1 MKAISAIIVV
11 VLLLL
16 ISISL
21 ISVVYVWSS
30 ALTGTVT
37 STTEETTSELTKQ
50 LSGCLKIDAVSK
62 NQIYLRN
69 CGKGVITNNSLSV
82 FIDDVKVEHSLEE
95 IGEDQTGTVNIS
107 GLWQFSM
114 DRHNLKLTNGAA
126 FVQALIELEPN
137 KDGLVGYWSFDE
149 GSGNKVYDK
158 SGNGNDGTLLP
169 SGSGP
174 VWTTGKFGSALSFDG
189 VDDYVTSM
197 PTYSLNDAAL
207 HYTVAIWFKGSMQNE
222 YWKGIVGKP
231 GRNYNIW
238 LGGSDGNSPY
248 IHHRFHTTAS
258 TNDNCPNLVGVVW
271 DDWNFVIITNDGSTC
286 QTYIFNKNGK
296 FYTQRAFA
304 ASLISDDSA
313 LQIGR
318 NLDGSNSNYFNG
330 IIDEVRIWN
339 KALTPDQTV
348 VMKRVI

>member
-50 LSGCLKIDAVSK
+50 LSGCLKIDAISK

-82 FIDDVKVEHSLEE
+82 FIDDVKVGHSVEE

-158 SGNGNDGTLLP
+158 SGNGNDGSLLP

-174 VWTTGKFGSALSFDG
+174 IWTAGKSGSALQFDG
-189 VDDYVTSM
+189 TDDYVDTGGNLNIANDFTIAVWVYQSSPDHGTLIDTDMQFKVSTNGLLIAQWYDGGWQVRTSSNSINYNSWNYVLL
-197 PTYSLNDAAL
+197 TFDGTRIHFYINGELDTNT
-207 HYTVAIWFKGSMQNE
+207 YTVSANTRS
-222 YWKGIVGKP
+222 
-231 GRNYNIW
+231 
-238 LGGSDGNSPY
+238 GSD
-248 IHHRFHTTAS
+248 I
-258 TNDNCPNLVGVVW
+258 
-271 DDWNFVIITNDGSTC
+271 
-286 QTYIFNKNGK
+286 
-296 FYTQRAFA
+296 
-304 ASLISDDSA
+304 
-313 LQIGR
+313 IGR
-318 NLDGSNSNYFNG
+318 DGVSGSELFTG
-330 IIDEVRIWN
+330 IIDKFSIYNR
-339 KALTPDQTV
+339 ALTPDQTV
-348 VMKRVI
+348 VMKMV

>member
-50 LSGCLKIDAVSK
+50 LSGCLKIDAISK

-82 FIDDVKVEHSLEE
+82 FIDDVKVGHSVEE

-107 GLWQFSM
+107 GLWKFSM

-137 KDGLVGYWSFDE
+137 KDGLVGYWDFDE

-158 SGNGNDGTLLP
+158 SGNGNDGELKN
-169 SGSGP
+169 GV
-174 VWTTGKFGSALSFDG
+174 VWTAGKFGSALSFDG
-189 VDDYVTSM
+189 TDDYVDAGTGINIASKSFSLVAWAKRDSIDTVDYIFGQGTTSTNHGLHFGFRSTNVFTFAFYYNDLDT
-197 PTYSLNDAAL
+197 PNAYTDNNWHLWVGTYDATTNERKIYRDGVL
-207 HYTVAIWFKGSMQNE
+207 VA
-222 YWKGIVGKP
+222 
-231 GRNYNIW
+231 
-238 LGGSDGNSPY
+238 SD
-248 IHHRFHTTAS
+248 TAS
-258 TNDNCPNLVGVVW
+258 ADYQGTGTL
-271 DDWNFVIITNDGSTC
+271 
-286 QTYIFNKNGK
+286 Y
-296 FYTQRAFA
+296 
-304 ASLISDDSA
+304 
-313 LQIGR
+313 IGR
-318 NLDGSNSNYFNG
+318 ATWGDYFDGT
-330 IIDEVRIWN
+330 IDEVRIWN

-348 VMKRVI
+348 VMKMV